1 MAQLVPHRGM
11 YVVFRAGGMRLG
23 VPAASIHEVR
33 SLSDLTDRD
42 REALPAQEDLATLF
56 GLPGEPDGRVAL
68 VIDMK
73 PARMLRVSQVESV
86 VDLGDA
92 PFFALPQRIR
102 LAVQGA
108 VRGARLLRGELFLEL
123 APEALVTLVAPIPS
137 APAQLDVLPPLTEV
151 PERILVF
158 RTGGQR
164 LAAPLA
170 EVSQVVPSPAICPV
184 PMLPPH
190 LWGILHHERSLHVV
204 ADASGLASGPPAPR
218 PPPFAVLVDSAGVPV
233 AVAAERI
240 EGIVPALA
248 IDVKG
253 ETTGGWRLQDAEG
266 PIFLPS
272 YDRLFQHV

>member
-23 VPAASIHEVR
+23 VPATSIHEVR
-33 SLSDLTDRD
+33 SLQALSEQD
-42 REALPAQEDLATLF
+42 REALPPQEDLAALF
-56 GLPGEPDGRVAL
+56 GLPPEPDAQVAL

-73 PARMLRVSQVESV
+73 PARMLRVSLVEEV
-86 VDLGDA
+86 VDLADA

-108 VRGARLLRGELFLEL
+108 VRGARLLRGGLLLEL
-123 APEALVTLVAPIPS
+123 APEALVTLVPATAAVQAPLPAL
-137 APAQLDVLPPLTEV
+137 APRAEL
-151 PERILVF
+151 PERLLVF
-158 RTGGQR
+158 RTGSAR

-170 EVSQVVPSPAICPV
+170 EVSQVVSSPSICSV
-184 PMLPPH
+184 PMLPDH

-204 ADASGLASGPPAPR
+204 ADASGLAAAPPSPR
-218 PPPFAVLVDSAGVPV
+218 PPSLAVLVDSAGVPL

-248 IDVKG
+248 VTAKG
-253 ETTGGWRLQDAEG
+253 VTEGGWRLQDAEG